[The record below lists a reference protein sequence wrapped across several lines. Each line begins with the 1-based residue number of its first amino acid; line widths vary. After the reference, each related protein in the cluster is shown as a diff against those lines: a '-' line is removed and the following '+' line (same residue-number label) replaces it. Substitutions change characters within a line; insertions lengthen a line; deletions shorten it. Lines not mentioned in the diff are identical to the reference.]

1 MFGGARASSGP
12 RLRQIAGSEALPP
25 LNPEMEIPYLSAN
38 SDGSVMIRVYVQPKA
53 SRNSVVGIH
62 DGCLKIAVTSP
73 PVEGKAN
80 SAVAGYLAKLLG
92 VAKRDISLSSGQ
104 SSRRKV
110 FQVSGKT
117 MEELRVHIA
126 SILAA

>member
-1 MFGGARASSGP
+1 MAGRRP
-12 RLRQIAGSEALPP
+12 RRQSVDTSPIQM
-25 LNPEMEIPYLSAN
+25 EMPYLSAN

-53 SRNSVVGIH
+53 SRNSMVGIH

-80 SAVAGYLAKLLG
+80 SAVAGYLAKMLG
-92 VAKRDISLSSGQ
+92 VAKRDVNLSSGQ

-117 MEELRVHIA
+117 VEELRGLIE
-126 SILAA
+126 SILAE